1 MKYLHKLITMLLF
14 VLFHFA
20 LIAGWQN
27 GDIAPDWELKD
38 IEGKTHR
45 LHDVLHSGKHVILQ
59 FAATWCKSSWKYHK
73 SGRLKTIWDMYGP
86 EGTDEVMIFF
96 IESDLSTGTKCLY
109 GSSGCTGGTSGN
121 WVSGTNFP
129 IINLTGKNGNNIAA
143 AYKIKT
149 YPSLFVINANDKRCF
164 KAGQPT
170 IAGWQSWLFQSFRM
184 TYLAE
189 CVTDEQLNGAANLS
203 LTVFNGA
210 GTKKYLWNNGEINA
224 HLKHLADPYYTC
236 KITDRNG
243 YFIHTD
249 KVFVHPKNESTD
261 LSESHYDIQAH
272 RSGNELN
279 AQTGSPS
286 SKVFNP
292 VNIEDQFVQRLKS
305 GQSES
310 LSTVMGQIPVI
321 LRLYPNPASVT
332 LSVEMEFKQASST
345 IMTIYDSVG
354 RIAERSEINVSATQI
369 FDVSRYDVGVYF
381 LTLRC
386 GDEFIARKFFIV
398 R

>member
-1 MKYLHKLITMLLF
+1 MKYLHSFTAMLLF
-14 VLFHFA
+14 LLFHFA
-20 LIAGWQN
+20 AIAGWQN

-38 IEGKTHR
+38 IEGKSHR
-45 LHDVLHSGKHVILQ
+45 LYDVLHSGKHVILQ

-73 SGRLKTIWDMYGP
+73 SGRLKAIWDMYGP
-86 EGTDEVMIFF
+86 DGTNEVMIFF
-96 IESDLSTGTKCLY
+96 IEADLSTGTKCLF

-121 WVSGTNFP
+121 WISGTNFP
-129 IINLTGKNGNNIAA
+129 VINLTGKNGNNIAA
-143 AYKIKT
+143 AYKIRT
-149 YPSLFVINANDKRCF
+149 YPSFFVINANDKRCF

-184 TYLAE
+184 TYMAESVSDDRVNGDNKLA
-189 CVTDEQLNGAANLS
+189 

-210 GTKKYLWNNGEINA
+210 GTKKYLWNNGDFNA
-224 HLKHLADPYYTC
+224 HLTHPVDPFYTC

-243 YFIHTD
+243 YFLYTD
-249 KVFVHPKNESTD
+249 KVFVRPENESPDMAYFHSDSQTNG
-261 LSESHYDIQAH
+261 Y
-272 RSGNELN
+272 GNESNSGTDNPATIAIN
-279 AQTGSPS
+279 A
-286 SKVFNP
+286 

-332 LSVEMEFKQASST
+332 LYVEMEFKQAYPT

-354 RIAERSEINVSATQI
+354 RIAERSEINGSAIQI
-369 FDVSRYDVGVYF
+369 FDVSSHDVGVYF

-386 GDEFIARKFFIV
+386 RDEFSARKFFIV